1 MQDLIA
7 GQSTTASFS
16 AVVLWEIMV
25 ARIGEMLREARIQWG
40 LSLRDVKDRSHALA
54 QQWGSRSYEVSFSWL
69 SKLESGEH
77 EMTLPKLISLATIY
91 SKPPE
96 ELFRRCLP
104 EPARSQAPYH
114 LVGPNTTVLVT
125 GGPLEQQARHLLPDS
140 FTSDPLPEDTM
151 LLPLE
156 DSMVSTP
163 YRRAI
168 IGRRDRTLDPMI
180 RPGSI
185 LKIDT
190 QKRAIAS
197 RKEWTNEFDR
207 PIYLLQTHR
216 GFVCGWCEL
225 DKEGLWLTLVTHSLS
240 HEPCQRWRYRKEVEV
255 IGRAVA
261 VSMRLTA

>member
-1 MQDLIA
+1 
-7 GQSTTASFS
+7 
-16 AVVLWEIMV
+16 V

-91 SKPPE
+91 SRPPE

-151 LLPLE
+151 HGQC
-156 DSMVSTP
+156 SSCC
-163 YRRAI
+163 
-168 IGRRDRTLDPMI
+168 GRRGRSGRCAWWEFWIGCSGGLRTGLV
-180 RPGSI
+180 RRS
-185 LKIDT
+185 
-190 QKRAIAS
+190 S
-197 RKEWTNEFDR
+197 KECWSKC
-207 PIYLLQTHR
+207 L
-216 GFVCGWCEL
+216 
-225 DKEGLWLTLVTHSLS
+225 
-240 HEPCQRWRYRKEVEV
+240 RWRSCAHVCR
-255 IGRAVA
+255 GRCHED
-261 VSMRLTA
+261 

>member
-1 MQDLIA
+1 
-7 GQSTTASFS
+7 
-16 AVVLWEIMV
+16 
-25 ARIGEMLREARIQWG
+25 
-40 LSLRDVKDRSHALA
+40 
-54 QQWGSRSYEVSFSWL
+54 
-69 SKLESGEH
+69 
-77 EMTLPKLISLATIY
+77 MTLPKLISLATIY
-91 SKPPE
+91 SRPPE

-140 FTSDPLPEDTM
+140 FSSDPLPEDTM

-190 QKRAIAS
+190 QKRTIAS
-197 RKEWTNEFDR
+197 RKEWTNDSTAQSISFRRTKALCAVGRVGQRRALADFG
-207 PIYLLQTHR
+207 HA
-216 GFVCGWCEL
+216 
-225 DKEGLWLTLVTHSLS
+225 LTS
-240 HEPCQRWRYRKEVEV
+240 HEPGQRWRYRKEVEV

-261 VSMRLTA
+261 ISMRLIA

>member
-1 MQDLIA
+1 
-7 GQSTTASFS
+7 
-16 AVVLWEIMV
+16 MV
-25 ARIGEMLREARIQWG
+25 ARIGERLREARIQWG

-104 EPARSQAPYH
+104 ELARTQAPYH

-151 LLPLE
+151 MLPLE
-156 DSMVSTP
+156 TSMVSAP

-168 IGRRDRTLDPMI
+168 IGRRDGTLDPI
-180 RPGSI
+180 ISQGSI
-185 LKIDT
+185 LTIDT
-190 QKRAIAS
+190 SNRPIAS
-197 RKEWTNEFDR
+197 RK
-207 PIYLLQTHR
+207 
-216 GFVCGWCEL
+216 
-225 DKEGLWLTLVTHSLS
+225 
-240 HEPCQRWRYRKEVEV
+240 
-255 IGRAVA
+255 
-261 VSMRLTA
+261 